1 MGFVTPELK
10 MSEVFTEIILDV
22 YTFNISYE
30 FFSNFE
36 FLSLYGFLYCICSAR
51 HWGNSK
57 TKVGNNSYK
66 RGLSCAKLSQ
76 QSTSFLGPM
85 ELFFWFE
92 LLMVVLL
99 NCWIVELLIC

>member
-1 MGFVTPELK
+1 MNTNKIIETIQTYRNASEANK
-10 MSEVFTEIILDV
+10 HRNMSK
-22 YTFNISYE
+22 N
-30 FFSNFE
+30 
-36 FLSLYGFLYCICSAR
+36 
-51 HWGNSK
+51 
-57 TKVGNNSYK
+57 K

-76 QSTSFLGPM
+76 QSTTFLGPM